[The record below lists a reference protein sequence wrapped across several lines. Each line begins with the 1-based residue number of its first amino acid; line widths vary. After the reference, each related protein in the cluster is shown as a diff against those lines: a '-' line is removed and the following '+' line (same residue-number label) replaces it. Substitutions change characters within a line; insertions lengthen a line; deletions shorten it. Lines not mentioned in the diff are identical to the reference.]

1 MPANKKRK
9 ARAFDIQI
17 LFAARLAANT
27 QAHSWAAKC
36 IALREAGKTGKA
48 DAHRSA
54 CAAPP
59 SVKLTLFA
67 RGSGGNT
74 ICKHHDEVGRAS
86 RPPALKELQES
97 AQTGAADRNRVR
109 SEINFALTPVSV

>member
-1 MPANKKRK
+1 MGRGRLLACTRVTGVTPVPANKKRK

-48 DAHRSA
+48 DAAERR
-54 CAAPP
+54 
-59 SVKLTLFA
+59 A
-67 RGSGGNT
+67 RHWLKTAMELDGQASHG
-74 ICKHHDEVGRAS
+74 KPQVGR
-86 RPPALKELQES
+86 R
-97 AQTGAADRNRVR
+97 AADH
-109 SEINFALTPVSV
+109 